1 MMRESDY
8 DHLFRSLCKL
18 QMEAPCYNGACVGHL
33 NCEYG
38 VDGSYG
44 EECAIKIVR
53 QEADIKYKELSKRGG
68 SN

>member
-18 QMEAPCYNGACVGHL
+18 QIEASCHNGACVGHL

-38 VDGSYG
+38 VGGSYG
-44 EECAIKIVR
+44 EECAIEIIR
-53 QEADIKYKELSKRGG
+53 QEADRKYKEINKSR
-68 SN
+68 

>member
-18 QMEAPCYNGACVGHL
+18 QIEAPCHNSACVGHL

-38 VDGSYG
+38 VGGSYG
-44 EECAIKIVR
+44 EECAIEIIR
-53 QEADIKYKELSKRGG
+53 QEADRKYKEINKSR
-68 SN
+68 